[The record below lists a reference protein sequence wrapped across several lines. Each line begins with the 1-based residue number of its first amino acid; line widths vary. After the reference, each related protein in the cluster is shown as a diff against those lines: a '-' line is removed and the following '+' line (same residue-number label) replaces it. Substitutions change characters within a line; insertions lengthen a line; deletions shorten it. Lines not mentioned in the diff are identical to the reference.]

1 MKGFFRSLWRRNPK
15 TQSTHFRSYRMGDLR
30 RRKPIQTTTTSAPS
44 KPLNRREQRYQF
56 RWQWTLKIGIGLS
69 LFILSIYGIFFSA
82 LFQIRTI
89 EVQGENDTLEEQA
102 ALRSYLEVYL
112 GNSLILFPPSQH
124 EAFLLRRYPYLK
136 DIQIHRQPFHTLR
149 ASLSTYPHVANIQIE
164 FENGDKQFFICNEK
178 GLISGMGTANPNLPT
193 IIMDITGT
201 DLSLPEKQSEWTL
214 NKALLS
220 PETLQVL
227 LKAKSDMEAKF
238 NIQVLE
244 VYYLKRAREVH
255 LFTERNFF
263 VWIDLTQDLT
273 LQFNKLK
280 KAMTEINLYEDPLSY
295 IDLRIS
301 GQNGEKVIYK
311 LNET

>member
-1 MKGFFRSLWRRNPK
+1 
-15 TQSTHFRSYRMGDLR
+15 
-30 RRKPIQTTTTSAPS
+30 
-44 KPLNRREQRYQF
+44 
-56 RWQWTLKIGIGLS
+56 
-69 LFILSIYGIFFSA
+69 
-82 LFQIRTI
+82 
-89 EVQGENDTLEEQA
+89 
-102 ALRSYLEVYL
+102 
-112 GNSLILFPPSQH
+112 
-124 EAFLLRRYPYLK
+124 
-136 DIQIHRQPFHTLR
+136 
-149 ASLSTYPHVANIQIE
+149 
-164 FENGDKQFFICNEK
+164 
-178 GLISGMGTANPNLPT
+178 MGTANPNLPT

>member
-1 MKGFFRSLWRRNPK
+1 MFVCVFG
-15 TQSTHFRSYRMGDLR
+15 
-30 RRKPIQTTTTSAPS
+30 
-44 KPLNRREQRYQF
+44 
-56 RWQWTLKIGIGLS
+56 
-69 LFILSIYGIFFSA
+69 
-82 LFQIRTI
+82 
-89 EVQGENDTLEEQA
+89 V
-102 ALRSYLEVYL
+102 
-112 GNSLILFPPSQH
+112 
-124 EAFLLRRYPYLK
+124 
-136 DIQIHRQPFHTLR
+136 
-149 ASLSTYPHVANIQIE
+149 
-164 FENGDKQFFICNEK
+164 
-178 GLISGMGTANPNLPT
+178 
-193 IIMDITGT
+193 
-201 DLSLPEKQSEWTL
+201 TL
-214 NKALLS
+214 NQVLLD

-255 LFTERNFF
+255 LFTERHFF

-273 LQFNKLK
+273 LQFSKLK

>member
-1 MKGFFRSLWRRNPK
+1 MKGLFRSLWKRNPK
-15 TQSTHFRSYRMGDLR
+15 TQSTHFRSYRMGDIR
-30 RRKPIQTTTTSAPS
+30 RRKPIQPTTTSLTS
-44 KPLNRREQRYQF
+44 KPLNRREQRYHF
-56 RWQWTLKIGIGLS
+56 RWQWILKIGIGLS
-69 LFILSIYGIFFSA
+69 LFILSLYGIFFSA

-89 EVQGENDTLEEQA
+89 EVQGEDDTLEEQA
-102 ALRSYLEVYL
+102 ALRTYLEAYL
-112 GNSLILFPPSQH
+112 GNSLILFPPAQH
-124 EAFLLRRYPYLK
+124 EAFLLKRYPYLQ

-149 ASLSTYPHVANIQIE
+149 ASLSTYPHVANIQID

-178 GLISGMGTANPNLPT
+178 GMIAGIGTENPNLPT
-193 IIMDITGT
+193 IVMDITGT
-201 DLSLPEKQSEWTL
+201 DLALPEKQSEWTL
-214 NKALLS
+214 NQVLLD

-255 LFTERNFF
+255 LFTERHFF

-273 LQFNKLK
+273 LQFSKLK